1 MTDTNLSDLLYST
14 GLTDWHFDSYDGPRN
29 HVLGMPLFD
38 PRACLL
44 EALEGDERL
53 IAELSFPWSESPSRS
68 VH

>member
-29 HVLGMPLFD
+29 HVLGMPLF
-38 PRACLL
+38 ACSL
-44 EALEGDERL
+44 EALEGDERP
-53 IAELSFPWSESPSRS
+53 IAELSFPSPSRS